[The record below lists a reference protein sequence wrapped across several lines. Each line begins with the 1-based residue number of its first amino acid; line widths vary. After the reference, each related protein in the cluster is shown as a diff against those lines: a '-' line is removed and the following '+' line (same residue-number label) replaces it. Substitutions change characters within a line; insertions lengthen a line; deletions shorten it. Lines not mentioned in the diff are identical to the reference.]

1 MIWFGIVDSA
11 LEACRFRISCVFS
24 GNWWHMRDFLLS
36 NPGDVARHKAAHAG
50 ALYRAV
56 QPSPNV
62 DYNGL
67 LTPGSRPRVLGE
79 TTQST
84 LSGLHSALDKLAS
97 RSGVFDACFPSRS
110 FNSRDIIW
118 IPSPALG

>member
-1 MIWFGIVDSA
+1 
-11 LEACRFRISCVFS
+11 
-24 GNWWHMRDFLLS
+24 MRDFLLS
-36 NPGDVARHKAAHAG
+36 NRGDVARHKAAHAG

-97 RSGVFDACFPSRS
+97 RSGVFDACFPSEAS
-110 FNSRDIIW
+110 THVTLYGF
-118 IPSPALG
+118 PAPLLGEVSKSLDLIS

>member
-1 MIWFGIVDSA
+1 
-11 LEACRFRISCVFS
+11 
-24 GNWWHMRDFLLS
+24 MRDFLLS
-36 NPGDVARHKAAHAG
+36 NRGDVARHKAAHAG

-67 LTPGSRPRVLGE
+67 LTPGSRPRVLDE

-84 LSGLHSALDKLAS
+84 LSGLHSALDKLPAAGSLMPAFLPEAS
-97 RSGVFDACFPSRS
+97 THVTLYGFPA
-110 FNSRDIIW
+110 
-118 IPSPALG
+118 PLLGEVSKSLDLIS